1 MTKILITGNGFDIK
15 HDLPTQYKD
24 FINILG
30 HLNNLEILNFDN
42 IYSETVNYNLLKEN
56 YSNEI
61 IFDQNKISE
70 LKNLIK
76 TNVWLEFFK
85 GEFEIES
92 WIDFEI
98 KIEYVLKL
106 IFSST
111 KYMQERIFNTIP
123 LAIGHVRHPAKLFNN
138 NIEILEVLGFFKII
152 QWERDSQEILLV
164 ERFLTQKY
172 HFNINVKTEEIAKYL
187 HKEIVNFKQI
197 FNLYF
202 EIFIVPLYDLY
213 LKKTDKLMYR
223 MINYHFTFNY
233 TPTFAKIYQSSS
245 KTFFL
250 HGKIGD
256 NSNLVLGINDIKDD
270 VINKTHYIPFT
281 KYFQKLNQST
291 DFQFLDV
298 CKNDR
303 NSGYKFFFYG
313 HSLDPSDME
322 YINEVFNFVG
332 TAVSTHSGD
341 NKKIIIIMH
350 NENARAKLL
359 TNLISIRGRD
369 DITKKMRLNILQF
382 LLADSEELINELL
395 STTPNTFM
403 DPSVH

>member
-1 MTKILITGNGFDIK
+1 MVKILITGNGFDIR
-15 HDLPTQYKD
+15 HHLPTQYKD
-24 FINILG
+24 FINILSN
-30 HLNNLEILNFDN
+30 LNSLTVLDFES
-42 IYSETVNYNLLKEN
+42 IYSLTFNYPLMKEN
-56 YSNEI
+56 YI
-61 IFDQNKISE
+61 NKINFDDTKIAE
-70 LKNLIK
+70 LKKLVESNI
-76 TNVWLEFFK
+76 WLRFFQT
-85 GEFEIES
+85 ELQIES

-111 KYMQERIFNTIP
+111 KYMQEKIFNLNP
-123 LAIGHVRHPAKLFNN
+123 LPIGNVRQQSKLFNN
-138 NIEILEVLGFFKII
+138 NIEIAEVLNFFKII
-152 QWERDSQEILLV
+152 EWERDSQEIILV
-164 ERFLTQKY
+164 EKFLTQKY
-172 HFNINVKTEEIAKYL
+172 GYNIDVKTEEIANYL
-187 HKEIVNFKQI
+187 QEEIVNFKKI

-213 LKKTDKLMYR
+213 IEKSNRVMYR
-223 MINYHFTFNY
+223 MIKYHFTFNY
-233 TPTFAKIYQSSS
+233 TPTFERIYQLTN
-245 KTFFL
+245 KTYFL

-256 NSNLVLGINDIKDD
+256 DSNLVLGINEIKDD
-270 VINKTHYIPFT
+270 VINKIHYIPFT
-281 KYFQKLNQST
+281 KYFQKLNQNT
-291 DFQFLDV
+291 DYHFLDLFA
-298 CKNDR
+298 KER
-303 NSGYKFFFYG
+303 NSGYQFFFYG

-332 TAVSTHSGD
+332 TTVSTRSGE

-382 LLADSEELINELL
+382 LLADSAELFRELE
-395 STTPNTFM
+395 SVPPNSFM